1 MVTYIIVTHNKQKDV
16 LETTKPF
23 FSHEDAEKEMWERY
37 AKELT
42 KIPNNPNFT
51 PETAKKFADENNI
64 DYSEYYINDS
74 HFYETEIHSVLFNED
89 DMLTMHILEV
99 FYKKYPDFADYKKGE
114 WRAKFQDI
122 LVNII
127 NHTLHRY
134 KESWLVDNDTDSFIE
149 DVLIGE
155 ELYQLAVA
163 ELGGDAN
170 RTEDILT
177 YINENPKFTQF
188 FKNEYEMKD
197 SWLCGMMVLS
207 SGDENAIKE
216 IRGAINEWCKETN
229 TAPIFV
235 EPNYVYRVSAYYDMD
250 IMVEEEIIQE
260 IYATEELAQ
269 KRVRYLI
276 DTYKSNSHAI
286 EDCEPYGGEWDEDE
300 YHLYAFMDSEWN
312 VDISYVKEEVRTKI

>member
-1 MVTYIIVTHNKQKDV
+1 MVTYIVVTHNKQKDV
-16 LETTKPF
+16 LETSKPF
-23 FSHEDAEKEMWERY
+23 FSHEEAEQEMWNGY
-37 AKELT
+37 AKHLNMSVEET
-42 KIPNNPNFT
+42 KT
-51 PETAKKFADENNI
+51 FANENKI
-64 DYSEYYINDS
+64 IFGDYYINDAT
-74 HFYETEIHSVLFNED
+74 YETEIHSVLFSED

-114 WRAKFQDI
+114 WRAKFQDM

-127 NHTLHRY
+127 NHTLPRY
-134 KESWLVDNDTDSFIE
+134 KKSWLVDDDTDSFIE

-163 ELGGDAN
+163 ELGGEPS

-188 FKNEYEMKD
+188 FKSEYGMKD

-207 SGDENAIKE
+207 SGDEKSVKQVRE
-216 IRGAINEWCKETN
+216 DINKWCADNGTK
-229 TAPIFV
+229 PIFT
-235 EPNYVYRVSAYYDMD
+235 EPQYVYRVQAYYDMD
-250 IMVEEEIIQE
+250 IMQDEEIIQE

-276 DTYKSNSHAI
+276 DTYKNECHAI
-286 EDCEPYGGEWDEDE
+286 EDCEPYGGEWNEDE
-300 YHLYAFMDSEWN
+300 YRLYAYMYSEWN
-312 VDISYVKEEVRTKI
+312 VDISYAKEEVRTKI